1 MKKIL
6 VLTVLMLVN
15 LLQNNIDAT
24 QQINQGF
31 GVAENY
37 SLNNAK
43 ALTFTGTEHFRMPR
57 NLPFREIGEIV
68 TTLYVSDFQQED
80 KSTAFAIGNALSALR
95 EIVGKAELIFD
106 SPIYEI
112 DYAGVGSVIFDLD
125 GLKDKVISGNHT
137 RIIIKNPTVGFI
149 RLINS
154 QNCIIRDFEIDYSP
168 LPYVQAI
175 ITSVNQTKGT
185 FDCKVDDGFPDFE
198 AQHVLAAPQNWSML
212 KDPEY
217 PGRNKA
223 GVRPHYPTAEIV
235 RLLDKNFRISVGTN
249 YISDFSVGD
258 IFVKLARYNGAATII
273 FRNSSKNS
281 IINVTVYASPAGVFK
296 ADLSS
301 EINILDC
308 NVKLYEGRYASSNAD
323 CMHHMGAAVGP
334 WIEGCLFEGHSDDTF
349 NLKWRKALI
358 MTQSS
363 SNEITLN
370 TSCEVGE
377 LLWVYNPRDGLLIDT
392 IRVNKVMR
400 ENNQT
405 YHLTLAGNL
414 PVLVTGRTDQRGD
427 MVYFD
432 SQKNESF
439 VFRNNI
445 VRDHRRYGVLLQSGY
460 GLIENNRFENSSN
473 SAITIQNGVDW
484 GEGLVAE
491 HLLIRNNLF
500 VNNGY
505 DLNYFENKR
514 ACVHIQMS
522 KLDNVNATGNWS
534 DVAPALWRGMKHIT
548 IENNDFVN
556 WTGKAIHVVS
566 ADQIKIQNNH
576 FSQKKDDSDIR
587 IFVQNA
593 DVKEE
598 NNVST
603 STISIHPE
611 RLVKQIFCYDIAG
624 RLVFSIDNHKS
635 DDSIDNL
642 IKLKMQ
648 SLKGFYLLK
657 TISNGNL
664 TETVKVYIL

>member
-1 MKKIL
+1 MKKTL

-15 LLQNNIDAT
+15 LLQNNIDAI
-24 QQINQGF
+24 QQINTGF
-31 GVAENY
+31 VDADYN
-37 SLNNAK
+37 SHNNAK
-43 ALTFTGTEHFRMPR
+43 VLSSTGTAHFRIPR

-80 KSTAFAIGNALSALR
+80 KSTTIAIGNALTALR
-95 EIVGKAELIFD
+95 EIAGKAELIFD
-106 SPIYEI
+106 SPFYEI
-112 DYAGVGSVIFDLD
+112 DYAGDGSVIFDLN

-149 RLINS
+149 RLVNS
-154 QNCIIRDFEIDYSP
+154 ENCIIRDFEIDYSP
-168 LPYVQAI
+168 LPYVQAV

-212 KDPEY
+212 KNPEY

-223 GVRPHYPTAEIV
+223 GVRPHYPTTEII
-235 RLLDKNFRISVGTN
+235 RLQDKNFRISVGTN
-249 YISDFSVGD
+249 YINDFSVGD
-258 IFVKLARYNGAATII
+258 VFIKLARYNGAATII
-273 FRNSSKNS
+273 VRNSSKIS
-281 IINVTVYASPAGVFK
+281 IISVTVYASPAGAFK

-301 EINILDC
+301 EVNILDC
-308 NVKLYEGRYASSNAD
+308 NVKLYAGRYASSNAD
-323 CMHHMGAAVGP
+323 CMHHMGAGVGP

-358 MTQSS
+358 KAQSS
-363 SNEITLN
+363 YNEITLN
-370 TSCEVGE
+370 TSCDIGE

-392 IRVNKVMR
+392 IRVDKVMR

-432 SQKNESF
+432 SRKNESF

-445 VRDHRRYGVLLQSGY
+445 VRDHRRYGILLQSGY

-473 SAITIQNGVDW
+473 SAITIENAVDW

-491 HLLIRNNLF
+491 HLLIRNNMF
-500 VNNGY
+500 INNGY
-505 DLNYFENKR
+505 DLNYLENKR

-522 KLDNVNATGNWS
+522 KLDNVNATGSWS
-534 DVAPALWRGMKHIT
+534 GVAPALWRGMKHIT

-566 ADQIKIQNNH
+566 ADQIKIQNNR
-576 FSQKKDDSDIR
+576 FSQKKDDSEIR
-587 IFVQNA
+587 IFIENA
-593 DVKEE
+593 DVKKEK
-598 NNVST
+598 NVST
-603 STISIHPE
+603 STISTHPE

-624 RLVFSIDNHKS
+624 RLVFMIDNHTS
-635 DDSIDNL
+635 GDSIDNL

-657 TISNGNL
+657 TISNDNL
-664 TETVKVYIL
+664 MDTVKVNVL